1 MKRSDIFEE
10 FVKIAQDR
18 KLISNDS
25 EKSFKALENNPRADS
40 LDVSAI
46 AALYGVKPESAPD
59 MKYKNNIMEI
69 AHKEP
74 VVLSPAYDRLNGLV
88 ENNIERQNINLR
100 IVNKNPD
107 GLLTQRKYA
116 EKQFLLSLVR
126 VANDLDNRNKEKL
139 RKLADNCL
147 QSVAQE
153 VESRKSLKKEGS
165 AVGATAKS
173 ISKLKLFSGLLAS
186 ALGAAYVVNK
196 LPAVDEGYEKN
207 VSALMD
213 ELNKLINPSWLQ
225 SFFAAKPSLQFK
237 EQLNYLADKIADLDQ
252 SYLAYQELIK
262 NIDKAKIKTNPD
274 EAIEDA
280 KERARISEEISTKL
294 LDIKDIKQALEKTY
308 TSAGGKTRIEIFDTE
323 QRSFEDT
330 GFGSS
335 VKNLLPIEGGWALF
349 NSAVENI
356 IRLMNP
362 YIASVERV
370 INLIREGQ
378 DKGKEEVREKFEKF
392 KNRRIKKEVRPKSSE
407 PTSSEPTSPEV
418 KPTSPQSSD
427 LPEI

>member
-1 MKRSDIFEE
+1 MRRSDIFEE

-46 AALYGVKPESAPD
+46 AALYGVKPETIPD

-153 VESRKSLKKEGS
+153 VESKKSLKKE
-165 AVGATAKS
+165 A
-173 ISKLKLFSGLLAS
+173 LKLRTKVISGLLAS
-186 ALGAAYVVNK
+186 LVGAAYVANK
-196 LPAVDEGYEKN
+196 LPAADEGYEKN
-207 VSALMD
+207 YSALMD
-213 ELNKLINPSWLQ
+213 ELNKLTNPSWLQ

-237 EQLNYLADKIADLDQ
+237 EQLNYLADKVVELDE
-252 SYLAYQELIK
+252 SYLKFKKLIE
-262 NIDKAKIKTNPD
+262 NIDQAQIKTNPVDAAKNQNVEDIRGRD
-274 EAIEDA
+274 EAA
-280 KERARISEEISTKL
+280 KEIFAKL
-294 LDIKDIKQALEKTY
+294 LDIKDIKKSLEKTY

-323 QRSFEDT
+323 KRSFEDK
-330 GFGSS
+330 GLGSS
-335 VKNLLPIEGGWALF
+335 VTDLLPIEGGWAPF

-356 IRLMNP
+356 IRLMDP
-362 YIASVERV
+362 YIASVER
-370 INLIREGQ
+370 IIKLLEKGQ
-378 DKGKEEVREKFEKF
+378 EV
-392 KNRRIKKEVRPKSSE
+392 KNKVNERMSRRQEQPKQ
-407 PTSSEPTSPEV
+407 EV
-418 KPTSPQSSD
+418 KPTIPQSSD